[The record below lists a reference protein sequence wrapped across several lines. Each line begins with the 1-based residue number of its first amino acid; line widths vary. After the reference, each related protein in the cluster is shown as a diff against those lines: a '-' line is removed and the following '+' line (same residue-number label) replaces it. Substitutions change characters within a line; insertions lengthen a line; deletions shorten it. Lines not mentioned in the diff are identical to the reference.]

1 MTAEMSTDTFIPSAG
16 EQALVLPGRYDWG
29 HLKSLQTWVEDT
41 PGLKI
46 TYLDGCIELMTT
58 GKPHERIKKLIAI
71 LLEAYC
77 FELGMRFFPSGNA
90 TCEAEEKGASFNP
103 DESYCFETD
112 KDYPDL
118 GIEIVFTSGG
128 INKLEKHRRF
138 KVPEVWFWQNDQ
150 LSVYILTD
158 TVEGVPQYVIADH
171 SQWFPNLD
179 LTLFSSCVAIED
191 AYEARSQF
199 LAALKPDSK

>member
-1 MTAEMSTDTFIPSAG
+1 MTAEISTDTLIPSAG

-29 HLKSLQTWVEDT
+29 HLQSLQTWVEDT

-77 FELGMRFFPSGNA
+77 FELGMRFFPLGNA

-112 KDYPDL
+112 KVYPDL
-118 GIEIVFTSGG
+118 GIEVVFTSGG
-128 INKLEKHRRF
+128 IDKLEKYRRF
-138 KVPEVWFWQNDQ
+138 NVPEVWFWQNDR
-150 LSVYILTD
+150 LSVYVLTD
-158 TVEGVPQYVIADH
+158 TAEGTPQYVSTDH
-171 SQWFPNLD
+171 SQWFPDLD
-179 LTLFSSCVAIED
+179 LSLFSSCVRIED

-199 LAALKPDSK
+199 LSALKPNT